1 MNILLTK
8 FPDYIEIGP
17 QKYKVKTDYREWI
30 RLEMILFS
38 DIPNENKLSKMMDIV
53 IDKPFIK
60 TEDDLIS
67 FIEAIMLF
75 FNCGEVQKE
84 NKQSRSTMYPKRIY
98 SFEKDQYYIYVDFL
112 RYYKIDLNVVNDLH
126 WWKFR
131 QMLFELPDESKF
143 KKVVMY
149 RTVPITS
156 HMSKEQKQ
164 FYMRMKNLYSLG
176 KGEKKHHGS
185 ILASHMKL

>member
-1 MNILLTK
+1 MNILLTR

-30 RLEMILFS
+30 QFEMILFD
-38 DIPNENKLSKMMDIV
+38 DILNEKKLSKIMDV
-53 IDKPFIK
+53 MIDKPSIL
-60 TEDDLIS
+60 TENDLIS
-67 FIEAIMLF
+67 FINAVMIF
-75 FNCGEVQKE
+75 FNCGEVQKK
-84 NKQSRSTMYPKRIY
+84 NKSSNRGISPKRIY

-112 RYYKIDLNVVNDLH
+112 RYYNIDLNVVDNLH

-131 QMLFELPDESKF
+131 QMLFELPDDSKF
-143 KKVVMY
+143 KKVIMY
-149 RTVPITS
+149 RTVPISS

-164 FYMRMKNLYSLG
+164 FYMRMKSLYSLS
-176 KGEKKHHGS
+176 KGDKNRHGS

>member
-1 MNILLTK
+1 MNILLTR
-8 FPDYIEIGP
+8 FPNYIEISSR
-17 QKYKVKTDYREWI
+17 KYKVKTDYREWI
-30 RLEMILFS
+30 QFEMILFD
-38 DIPNENKLSKMMDIV
+38 DISNEKKLSKMMDIV
-53 IDKPFIK
+53 IDKPSIV
-60 TEDDLIS
+60 TESDLIS

-112 RYYKIDLNVVNDLH
+112 RYYKIDLNIIDDLH

-143 KKVVMY
+143 KKVIMY

-164 FYMRMKNLYSLG
+164 FYVRMKSLYSLS
-176 KGEKKHHGS
+176 KGEKKRHGF